1 MKQYFLLV
9 LLLISFAACSQTTDG
24 KYHKADNKT
33 FAAQMKN
40 ENAVILD
47 VRTPEEYSAGHIPH
61 AILIN
66 YNAPDFSARIDSLSK
81 NKTYLVYC
89 AVGGRSAKASTM
101 MTEKGF
107 KDVYNLEGGFTQW
120 NGATEK

>member
-9 LLLISFAACSQTTDG
+9 LMLISFAACSQTTDG
-24 KYHKADNKT
+24 KYHKADNQAFT
-33 FAAQMKN
+33 AQMKN

-47 VRTPEEYSAGHIPH
+47 VRTPEEYAAGHIPH

-66 YNAPDFSARIDSLSK
+66 YNAPDFAARIDSLNK

-89 AVGGRSAKASTM
+89 AAGGRSAKASTM
-101 MTEKGF
+101 MSEKGF

>member
-1 MKQYFLLV
+1 MKQHFILV
-9 LLLISFAACSQTTDG
+9 LLLISFVACSQTTEG
-24 KYHKADNKT
+24 KYHKADNNA

-47 VRTPEEYSAGHIPH
+47 VRTPEEYAAGHIPN

-66 YNAPDFSARIDSLSK
+66 YNAPDFAARIDSLSK
-81 NKTYLVYC
+81 SKSYLVYC
-89 AVGGRSAKASTM
+89 AAGGRSAKASTIM
-101 MTEKGF
+101 SEKGF
-107 KDVYNLEGGFTQW
+107 KDVYNLEGGFSQW

>member
-9 LLLISFAACSQTTDG
+9 LLLISVAACSQSADG
-24 KYHKADNKT
+24 KYHQADNKAFT
-33 FAAQMKN
+33 AQMKN

-47 VRTPEEYSAGHIPH
+47 VRTPEEYAAGHIPH

-66 YNAPDFSARIDSLSK
+66 FNAPDFAARIDSLNKS
-81 NKTYLVYC
+81 KTYLVYC
-89 AVGGRSAKASTM
+89 AAGGRSAKASTM
-101 MTEKGF
+101 MAEKGF